1 MLNRENA
8 VLVVID
14 IQEVLLPKSEEVAAA
29 YLDNAVKLI
38 RAAKVLGL
46 PILVTEQNPTRLGG
60 THPAVL
66 PELEGVDR
74 IPKMEFG
81 CMGNDAFRAALGES
95 ARNQLLIIGME
106 AHVCVCQTALAAL
119 EAGYEAY
126 VVSDAVVST
135 SKREYKAGMRRMEGA
150 GAVPVSTQMAIFEL
164 LERAG
169 TPEFKA
175 MLPLL
180 K

>member
-1 MLNRENA
+1 MLSRENA

-29 YLDNAVKLI
+29 YLENAVKLV

-46 PILVTEQNPTRLGG
+46 PILVTEQNPMRLGE

-66 PELEGVDR
+66 PELEGLAR

-81 CMGNDAFRAALGES
+81 CMGNDAFRAALEET
-95 ARNQLLIIGME
+95 ARNQLLIVGME
-106 AHVCVCQTALAAL
+106 AHVCVCQTALAAM

-126 VVSDAVVST
+126 VVGDAVVAS
-135 SKREYKAGMRRMEGA
+135 SKREYKAGMRRMENA